1 MAEMGRNT
9 GGAGDVKIGVIGGS
23 GLYQMSAL
31 KVQDERQLAT
41 PFGDPSDAYVIGE
54 LEGRRVAFL
63 PRHGRGHRLLP
74 TELNYRANIYGFKV
88 LGVEQLIS
96 VSAVGSMKLEYKPTD
111 IVVPDQ
117 FYDRTRHRVDTFF
130 GNGLVAHVSLARPI
144 CPRLIDVG
152 VEAAR
157 AAGATVHRGGTY
169 VNMEGPQFS
178 TRAESEI
185 YRSHG
190 VDVIG
195 MTNLTEAR
203 LAREAEI
210 CYVSLAMITDY
221 DCWHETEEAV
231 SGEGVMEVIR
241 QNVVM
246 SQEVVRQMVAR
257 LPDERQGCAC
267 PEALRF
273 ALITEPSRVPRATL
287 QALAPLIGKYMPAA
301 AAAPEPAPAPGAV
314 ADGTGA
320 GGSGAGGG
328 A

>member
-1 MAEMGRNT
+1 MAQMGQQ
-9 GGAGDVKIGVIGGS
+9 GSGAGDARIGVIGGS

-31 KVQDERQLAT
+31 KVAEERRLTT
-41 PFGDPSDAYVIGE
+41 PFGDPSDVYVIGE
-54 LEGRRVAFL
+54 LEGKRVAFL

-74 TELNYRANIYGFKV
+74 SELNYRANIYGFKL

-130 GNGLVAHVSLARPI
+130 GNGLVAHVSLAKPI

-231 SGEGVMEVIR
+231 SGEAVMEVI
-241 QNVVM
+241 QKNVAM
-246 SQEVVRQMVAR
+246 AQEVVRQIVAR
-257 LPDERQGCAC
+257 LSGERQGCPC
-267 PEALRF
+267 PEALRH
-273 ALITEPSRVPRATL
+273 ALITEAARVPRATL
-287 QALAPLIGKYMPAA
+287 QALAPLIGRYMPAA
-301 AAAPEPAPAPGAV
+301 AEAA
-314 ADGTGA
+314 A
-320 GGSGAGGG
+320 GFRQGGG
-328 A
+328 G